1 MHGSEI
7 EYILRIQWRSLHSD
21 GAPYDE
27 DYYYQGFVYKH
38 HGRVNKSLFRPETV
52 RNLDPTQR
60 AEQGAASFVALSG
73 LGKLALSNIRR
84 PRPLMDINSG
94 EVQNSARCIYVH
106 YYTNMVATRCVVCD
120 VCTAHVHRS

>member
-7 EYILRIQWRSLHSD
+7 EHILRIQWRSLHND
-21 GAPYDE
+21 GAPYEE

-38 HGRVNKSLFRPETV
+38 HGKVNKALFRPETV

-94 EVQNSARCIYVH
+94 EVGV
-106 YYTNMVATRCVVCD
+106 
-120 VCTAHVHRS
+120 